1 MQTFTQQ
8 KVAPFFRA
16 DYLRSST
23 GARNLI
29 LRDEGF
35 EKALNHLGIT
45 RHDKYVFTVDST
57 FDGAYRDMAQHLS
70 RRRKL
75 PTAFFAVNDIT
86 AYGCIK
92 ALREKGYRIPDDVSV
107 IGFDDLPT
115 SAIMDPPLTTI
126 RVMNKQIG
134 QTAMRLAMR
143 RIREGDALPI
153 TKVTLGC
160 ELIIRKSV
168 RRV

>member
-1 MQTFTQQ
+1 M
-8 KVAPFFRA
+8 
-16 DYLRSST
+16 
-23 GARNLI
+23 
-29 LRDEGF
+29 
-35 EKALNHLGIT
+35 
-45 RHDKYVFTVDST
+45 
-57 FDGAYRDMAQHLS
+57 
-70 RRRKL
+70 
-75 PTAFFAVNDIT
+75 
-86 AYGCIK
+86 
-92 ALREKGYRIPDDVSV
+92 REKGYRIPDDVSV